1 MECWQ
6 QTADTVYAILRGA
19 LYMRK
24 VILASASPRRRE
36 LLSQAGI
43 DFKVFVSEVEEKTD
57 EAAPE
62 AVVKAL
68 AALKAQDVY
77 ARVAEDRAFDLKTSV
92 VLGADTVVCCDG
104 KVLGKPKDVSDA
116 KRMLKLLSGRKHDVY
131 TGVCMI
137 GQNVDGTVFKKNFAG
152 ETAVWMQTL
161 TDDMIEWYISTGEP
175 MDKAGAYG
183 IQGFGAVLVRSI
195 DGDYNNV
202 VGLPLTEVWQQLYH
216 LV

>member
-1 MECWQ
+1 
-6 QTADTVYAILRGA
+6 
-19 LYMRK
+19 MRK

-43 DFKVFVSEVEEKTD
+43 DFKVFVSEAEEKTD
-57 EAAPE
+57 EAEPE

-68 AALKAQDVY
+68 AALKAKDVY
-77 ARVAEDRAFDLKTSV
+77 ARVAEDEAFDLKTSV

-104 KVLGKPKDVSDA
+104 KVLGKPKDVPDA
-116 KRMLKLLSGRKHDVY
+116 KHMLRLLSGRRHDVY

-137 GQNVDGTVFKKNFAG
+137 GQKADGTVFEKNFAG
-152 ETAVWMQTL
+152 KTAVWMQTL
-161 TDDMIEWYISTGEP
+161 TDDMIEGYISTGEP

-183 IQGFGAVLVRSI
+183 IQGFGAVFVRSV

>member
-1 MECWQ
+1 
-6 QTADTVYAILRGA
+6 
-19 LYMRK
+19 MRK

-43 DFKVFVSEVEEKTD
+43 DFKVVASEAEEKTD
-57 EAAPE
+57 ETEPE
-62 AVVKAL
+62 AIVKAL

-77 ARVAEDRAFDLKTSV
+77 EHIVKNRDFDLKTSV
-92 VLGADTVVCCDG
+92 VLGADTVVCCG
-104 KVLGKPKDVSDA
+104 GRVFGKPKSVSDA
-116 KRMLKLLSGRKHDVY
+116 KHMLQLLSGGGHEVL

-137 GQNVDGTVFKKNFAG
+137 GQNADGTVFRKNFA
-152 ETAVWMQTL
+152 EKTAVCMQTL

-183 IQGFGAVLVRSI
+183 IQGFGAVFVKSI

-216 LV
+216 MG